1 MTQSLQIGPLA
12 LPYGLLLTMAAIGL
26 GWFIA
31 RRLARTA
38 GIDAEQVLT
47 RMLLVGLVAAR
58 LAFVW
63 QWRGPYF
70 DAPVSILDI
79 RDGGWDAAM
88 GLAAAGLYG
97 LYRIRS
103 APGLRKPVLAAV
115 LTTGLVWA
123 LGSVAITMGSREAVA
138 LPQLGLATLDGR
150 AVPLDGFV
158 GKPTVVNLWAT
169 WCPPCRREMPVLQQA
184 QGANPDVN
192 FVFVNQGEKPDAIQ
206 SFIDRQGL
214 TLRNVLVDERLQT
227 GSALGHR
234 ALPTTLFF
242 DARGQLAS
250 TRIGELS
257 QATLAQRLSDLRA
270 ATPPGKSS
278 TSRASTP

>member
-12 LPYGLLLTMAAIGL
+12 LPYGLLVTMAAFGL

-38 GIDAEQVLT
+38 GIDADPLLT

-58 LAFVW
+58 LAFIW
-63 QWRGPYF
+63 QWRAPYF
-70 DAPVSILDI
+70 DAPLSILDI

-88 GLAAAGLYG
+88 GLAAACLYG
-97 LYRIRS
+97 LYRMRG

-115 LTTGLVWA
+115 LATGLVWA
-123 LGSVAITMGSREAVA
+123 LGSVAITMGSREAVP
-138 LPQLGLATLDGR
+138 LPQISPAALDGR
-150 AVPLDGFV
+150 AVPLAGFV
-158 GKPTVVNLWAT
+158 GKPAVINLWAT

-192 FVFVNQGEKPDAIQ
+192 FVFVNQGEKADAIQ

-242 DARGQLAS
+242 DARGQLVS

-257 QATLAQRLSDLRA
+257 QATLAQRLSELRG
-270 ATPPGKSS
+270 ATPPGKPF
-278 TSRASTP
+278 TSQGSTP

>member
-26 GWFIA
+26 GWFLARQLA
-31 RRLARTA
+31 RRA
-38 GIDAEQVLT
+38 GIDAEPVLT

-58 LAFVW
+58 LTFVW
-63 QWRGPYF
+63 QWRGPYL
-70 DAPVSILDI
+70 DAPLSILDI

-88 GLAAAGLYG
+88 GLVAACLYG
-97 LYRIRS
+97 LYRMRS

-115 LTTGLVWA
+115 LSSGLVLA
-123 LGSVAITMGSREAVA
+123 LGSVAITMGSREAVP
-138 LPQLGLATLDGR
+138 LPQISLTSLDGR
-150 AVPLDGFV
+150 AIPLAGFV

-184 QGANPDVN
+184 QGANADVN
-192 FVFVNQGEKPDAIQ
+192 FVFVNQGEKADAIQ
-206 SFIDRQGL
+206 RFINQQQL

-242 DARGQLAS
+242 DARGQLVS

-257 QATLAQRLSDLRA
+257 QATLAQRLSELRGA
-270 ATPPGKSS
+270 APPGQPS
-278 TSRASTP
+278 TFHGSTP